1 MRDPVSLVYNDG
13 FYYLIAYNRN
23 QKLIK
28 TYRVD
33 RCEQIKIESADV
45 NNQNAKEFLNEF
57 VPTVR
62 GVKQDAE
69 IKDIQTVV
77 EHLSE
82 VLKITSGISLRFNL
96 EKETVTLLNGTNQ
109 FLDEIN
115 IADDS
120 SYGVLEDIMAHVLR
134 NQE

>member
-1 MRDPVSLVYNDG
+1 MWS
-13 FYYLIAYNRN
+13 
-23 QKLIK
+23 
-28 TYRVD
+28 
-33 RCEQIKIESADV
+33 
-45 NNQNAKEFLNEF
+45 
-57 VPTVR
+57 
-62 GVKQDAE
+62 DAE

-109 FLDEIN
+109 FLDEVN
-115 IADDS
+115 IADNS

>member
-1 MRDPVSLVYNDG
+1 MWS
-13 FYYLIAYNRN
+13 
-23 QKLIK
+23 
-28 TYRVD
+28 
-33 RCEQIKIESADV
+33 
-45 NNQNAKEFLNEF
+45 
-57 VPTVR
+57 
-62 GVKQDAE
+62 DAE

-120 SYGVLEDIMAHVLR
+120 SYGVLEDIMAHVIR
-134 NQE
+134 N

>member
-1 MRDPVSLVYNDG
+1 MWS
-13 FYYLIAYNRN
+13 
-23 QKLIK
+23 
-28 TYRVD
+28 
-33 RCEQIKIESADV
+33 
-45 NNQNAKEFLNEF
+45 
-57 VPTVR
+57 
-62 GVKQDAE
+62 DAE

-96 EKETVTLLNGTNQ
+96 EKETVTLLNGSNH
-109 FLDEIN
+109 FLDEVN
-115 IADDS
+115 IADDG

>member
-1 MRDPVSLVYNDG
+1 MWS
-13 FYYLIAYNRN
+13 
-23 QKLIK
+23 
-28 TYRVD
+28 
-33 RCEQIKIESADV
+33 
-45 NNQNAKEFLNEF
+45 
-57 VPTVR
+57 
-62 GVKQDAE
+62 DAE

-109 FLDEIN
+109 FLDEVN